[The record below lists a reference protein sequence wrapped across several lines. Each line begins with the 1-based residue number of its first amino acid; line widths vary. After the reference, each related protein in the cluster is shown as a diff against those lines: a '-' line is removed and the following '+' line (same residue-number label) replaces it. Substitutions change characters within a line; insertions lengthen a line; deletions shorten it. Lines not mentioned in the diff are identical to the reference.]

1 MNFSSSGLRLQS
13 GGNYNSQQ
21 PRRERNRSTSRLPF
35 PVGHQLQLPAPL
47 PKAAGGCGGQPRS
60 ESQGGWPQSHAPRT
74 VLGEA
79 AGSGAGVAERRS
91 DVTSGGRPAGRPA
104 QIERSVLSSALSSAA
119 PAPRCGRSEPGALE
133 TGFGAPTRPPF
144 PKSERSGL
152 REDRVSPCR
161 PRRSVCA
168 SPGSGRGTPGL
179 SGRDGEG
186 LTWSS
191 TPCSRAPRSA
201 AGAPPEW
208 SP

>member
-47 PKAAGGCGGQPRS
+47 PKAAGGCGGQLRS

-119 PAPRCGRSEPGALE
+119 PASHVVAEVSRGRWRRVSEPPPGRPSRKVSGAGCAK
-133 TGFGAPTRPPF
+133 TG
-144 PKSERSGL
+144 
-152 REDRVSPCR
+152 
-161 PRRSVCA
+161 
-168 SPGSGRGTPGL
+168 
-179 SGRDGEG
+179 
-186 LTWSS
+186 
-191 TPCSRAPRSA
+191 
-201 AGAPPEW
+201 
-208 SP
+208 